1 METFMANTVL
11 FAQFVP
17 ARISE
22 IYATAPAEEITWIN
36 NPTMHWIGIWIAAL
50 LTFAMYSFLYKDN
63 VVYKFAEHLY
73 VGISVGYS
81 ICIMWFN
88 VMKPNLFDPMFTDFS
103 YNKILIIPA
112 LFGITLLFRLSRQ
125 YSWVSRYGLAYMV
138 ACGAGLAIPAMIQAM
153 LLRHMSST
161 FIPIWGGETGY
172 TFLAIFS
179 NVVIIVGVLSVL
191 IYFFFSLEH
200 KGAVGKI
207 SQVGILYLMVTFGTA
222 FGYTVMARIS
232 LLIGRMQFLLEQW
245 MGRQLG

>member
-11 FAQFVP
+11 FAQLIP
-17 ARISE
+17 QRILE
-22 IYATAPAEEITWIN
+22 IYPSGADTNWIN
-36 NPTMHWIGIWIAAL
+36 NPAMDWIGIWIAAL

-73 VGISVGYS
+73 VGISVGYF
-81 ICIMWFN
+81 ICITWFN
-88 VMKPNLFDPMFTDFS
+88 VMKPNLFDPLFTDFS

-112 LFGITLLFRLSRQ
+112 LFGISMLFRLSRQ
-125 YSWVSRYGLAYMV
+125 YSWISRYGLAYVV

-161 FIPIWGGETGY
+161 FVPLWGGETEY

-179 NVVIIVGVLSVL
+179 SLVIIVGVLSVL

-232 LLIGRMQFLLEQW
+232 LLIGRMQFLLVDW
-245 MGRQLG
+245 LGRDLG

>member
-11 FAQFVP
+11 FAQLIP
-17 ARISE
+17 QRILD
-22 IYATAPAEEITWIN
+22 IYPPGADTNWIN
-36 NPTMHWIGIWIAAL
+36 NPAMDWIGIWIAAL

-73 VGISVGYS
+73 IGISVGYF
-81 ICIMWFN
+81 ICITWFN
-88 VMKPNLFDPMFTDFS
+88 VMKPNLFDPLFTDFS

-112 LFGITLLFRLSRQ
+112 LFGITMLFRLSRQ
-125 YSWVSRYGLAYMV
+125 YSWVSRYGLVYMV
-138 ACGAGLAIPAMIQAM
+138 ASGAGLAIPVLIQAM
-153 LLRHMSST
+153 ILRHMSST
-161 FIPIWGGETGY
+161 FVPIWGGETEY
-172 TFLAIFS
+172 AFLAIFS

-207 SQVGILYLMVTFGTA
+207 SQVGIMYLMITFGTA

-245 MGRQLG
+245 LGRQLG

>member
-1 METFMANTVL
+1 METLLTNTL
-11 FAQFVP
+11 MFAQLVP
-17 ARISE
+17 QRIIDLYPE
-22 IYATAPAEEITWIN
+22 GTEMNWIN
-36 NPTMHWIGIWIAAL
+36 NPGMHWFGIWVAAL

-73 VGISVGYS
+73 VGISVGYF
-81 ICIMWFN
+81 ICITWFN
-88 VMKPNLFDPMFTDFS
+88 VMKPNLFEPLFTDFS
-103 YNKILIIPA
+103 YNVILIIPA
-112 LFGITLLFRLSRQ
+112 LFGVTMLFRLSRQ
-125 YSWVSRYGLAYMV
+125 FSWISRYGLAYMV
-138 ACGAGLAIPAMIQAM
+138 ASGAGLAIPALIQAM

-172 TFLAIFS
+172 EFLPIFS

-200 KGAVGKI
+200 KGAIGKI

-222 FGYTVMARIS
+222 FGYTVMARVS

-245 MGRQLG
+245 IGRQLG